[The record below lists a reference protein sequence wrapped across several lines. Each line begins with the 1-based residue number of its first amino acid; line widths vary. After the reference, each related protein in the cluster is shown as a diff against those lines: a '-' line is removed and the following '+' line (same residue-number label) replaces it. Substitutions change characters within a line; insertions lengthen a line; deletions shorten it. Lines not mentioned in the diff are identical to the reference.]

1 MSIGKEI
8 GLDINDFDQ
17 QKVYNDKDTI
27 ARLMM
32 NILFMKPGHLP
43 NLPHIGIDINQYLYK
58 QEDSFDVNELK
69 NRIASQCTELMP
81 YMLTGEISIKFSDH
95 GGVQFLLIGIP
106 ISLDSEDEML
116 LIGLSPTDGN
126 SILGSSSTNMVYEFS
141 KLI

>member
-8 GLDINDFDQ
+8 GLDIDDFDQ
-17 QKVYNDKDTI
+17 QRVFTDKDTV

-58 QEDSFDVNELK
+58 QEDGFDTNDLK
-69 NRIASQCTELMP
+69 NRIATQSMELMP
-81 YMLTGEISIKFSDH
+81 YMLTGEISIKFSEH
-95 GGVQFLLIGIP
+95 NGVQFLLIGIP
-106 ISLDSEDEML
+106 ISLDSDEEML

-126 SILGSSSTNMVYEFS
+126 KIAGTSTTKMVYEFT
-141 KLI
+141 KLV

>member
-8 GLDINDFDQ
+8 GMDFDDFDQ
-17 QKVYNDKDTI
+17 QRVYTDKDTV

-58 QEDSFDVNELK
+58 QEDGFDTSELQ
-69 NRIASQCTELMP
+69 NRIASQCSELMP
-81 YMLTGEISIKFSDH
+81 YMLSGEITVKFSEH
-95 GGVQFLLIGIP
+95 NGLQFLLIGIP
-106 ISLDSEDEML
+106 ISLESDDDLL

-126 SILGSSSTNMVYEFS
+126 KIAGTSSTSMVYEFT
-141 KLI
+141 KLV